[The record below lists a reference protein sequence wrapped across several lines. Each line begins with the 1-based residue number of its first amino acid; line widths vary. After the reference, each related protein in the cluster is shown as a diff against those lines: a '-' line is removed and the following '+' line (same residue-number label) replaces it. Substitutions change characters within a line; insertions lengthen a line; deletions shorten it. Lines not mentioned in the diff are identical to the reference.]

1 MQAVIDRLHLST
13 TPADLATKVV
23 ATVPLDTVVLQVT
36 VSDSTA
42 AGAQRIAQAIAAVLP
57 SYLERL
63 ERADAKTN
71 PVTVTT
77 VLAPTLPSA
86 PASPKKALDLALG
99 LVVGLACGAAWVL
112 WRASRDETI
121 RTADDVES
129 AVGAPVLSE
138 IPGGSDLRPAAPGAP
153 LGAGWDSPR
162 SEAYRRLRTSLQFK
176 ADGDRAGVVVVASAS
191 PGEGR
196 TTTAA
201 NLATAMAIAGKRVIL
216 IDGDLREPRLSEQ
229 FGYDGETGLTDV
241 LRGRSRL
248 ESEVRLWQA
257 DLNLGILPAG
267 GTVDNPS
274 ELLSSQALV
283 SVLDTCRRSA
293 DVVLIDTPPLLNVT
307 DGSIVAGLSD
317 GALLVVRHG
326 ETLAQSAAAA
336 AAQLREA
343 DTDLHGVII
352 NHVPGPLASRLRY
365 RERRDIDIPEIPA
378 ILTPAVEGTSS
389 AAAKPADVTA
399 PPAQS
404 TGSNETSPGPAA
416 NGTGPHVSA
425 SVDPTMHATSPNGTT
440 GGVTAPSAP
449 QGAASPVATSN
460 AVASHASG
468 SLDSN
473 GFTGSHGSSGSNGSN
488 GLHGSNGSSGSAG
501 LHGSNESSG
510 SAGLHASNGLR
521 GSNGSGG
528 LDRSAPSTSVPA
540 VSTPSVSTSAVRRF

>member
-1 MQAVIDRLHLST
+1 MDTRRRRPLRPGQWLQIVAAGILGMIVALVIASVQTPVYQAETKFFVSAAGDNDPASSAQAGDFAQQRVKSYPSVVDSQQVMQAVINRLHLSM
-13 TPADLATKVV
+13 TPADLAKKVT

-42 AGAQRIAQAIAAVLP
+42 ADAQRIAQGIADVLP
-57 SYLERL
+57 AYLERL
-63 ERADAKTN
+63 ERASAKTN

-86 PASPKKALDLALG
+86 PTSPQKSLDVALG
-99 LVVGLACGAAWVL
+99 LVVGLAGGAALVL
-112 WRASRDETI
+112 WRAARDETI
-121 RTADDVES
+121 RSAADAVA
-129 AVGAPVLSE
+129 AVGAQVLSE
-138 IPGGSDLRPAAPGAP
+138 IPGGSDLRPAASGAP

-229 FGYDGETGLTDV
+229 FGYDGETGLSDV

-293 DVVLIDTPPLLNVT
+293 DVVLIDTPPLLTVT
-307 DGSIVAGLSD
+307 DGSVVAGLSD

-326 ETLAQSAAAA
+326 DTTAQSAAAA

-343 DTDLHGVII
+343 DTEIYGVVI
-352 NHVPGPLASRLRY
+352 NHVPGALASRTRF
-365 RERRDIDIPEIPA
+365 RERREVEIPEIAALLAPA
-378 ILTPAVEGTSS
+378 LDGSDADVSDVAVGSEIGS
-389 AAAKPADVTA
+389 AATDGT
-399 PPAQS
+399 
-404 TGSNETSPGPAA
+404 AA
-416 NGTGPHVSA
+416 NGTGAGLNTSQSA
-425 SVDPTMHATSPNGTT
+425 
-440 GGVTAPSAP
+440 VT
-449 QGAASPVATSN
+449 
-460 AVASHASG
+460 SG
-468 SLDSN
+468 S
-473 GFTGSHGSSGSNGSN
+473 
-488 GLHGSNGSSGSAG
+488 SA
-501 LHGSNESSG
+501 
-510 SAGLHASNGLR
+510 
-521 GSNGSGG
+521 
-528 LDRSAPSTSVPA
+528 T
-540 VSTPSVSTSAVRRF
+540 